1 MKELQPECPLKDRCD
16 AIFSEAIDS
25 RVSYTR
31 DLEDITRSRDY
42 WQDQAFKALR
52 ALGEIAAMIDD
63 YEDDGLPMHASVPE
77 AVRKALGD

>member
-42 WQDQAFKALR
+42 WQDQAFKALK
-52 ALGEIAAMIDD
+52 ALGEIAAMVDH
-63 YEDDGLPMHASVPE
+63 EEDGLPMHASVPE